1 MLKIFEKA
9 NIGNMK
15 LRNRIVMAPMGTT
28 ADVDGG
34 YNQRSVDYFV
44 ERAKGGAGLIITGA
58 NIVSTK
64 YEDRPCNQLDSFHQV
79 DRLGIM
85 ADKIH
90 QYGAKLC
97 VQITPGLG
105 RMVFT
110 DPFTSPY
117 SASEVQSFWFPDLKC
132 KQLSVE
138 DIHYLVE
145 RMGWSAS
152 LAKAAGADA
161 VELHAYGGYLMDQFH
176 SSQWNIRTDE
186 YGGSLEN
193 RMRFTTEI
201 IAEVRKTCG
210 KDFPILVKY
219 TPYHGVEGG
228 RELAEGLEMAKIL
241 EKAGATGIH
250 VDVGCYEAWYK
261 AISTVYEKEGHQIP
275 VFEAVKKVVSIPVI
289 GQGKLFDPALAE
301 SVLQDN
307 KTDFVALGHQLL
319 ADPEWVNKVKA
330 GQANDIIPCIGCN
343 ECLYAGFSG
352 RCWSCSVNPHTY
364 HETDYPLPAKGEKR
378 SVLVVGGGP
387 GGMEAA
393 ITARQRGF
401 DVELWEKSSKLGG
414 TLLAAGAP
422 SFKKDVLRLVD
433 YLENKTYR
441 SGVDVKFMKEATPE
455 EIIARNFDKVV
466 VATGSRPLMPPI
478 PGIQGPNVMTSTA
491 ALLSGTSGKNVVV
504 IGGGLVGCETAA
516 DIAQR
521 ADKVTIIEM
530 LDDVLL
536 TADHSKNND
545 QSLRALLQDSGIALI
560 SAARVTSIDETGV
573 SYEKDGVSGRV
584 PCDTVVIAAGYKS
597 NNELA
602 EALEESVRDLSVIG
616 DANAPR
622 KIMTAV
628 HEGFH
633 AIRLMD

>member
-1 MLKIFEKA
+1 MLKLFEKA
-9 NIGNMK
+9 NIGKMK

-34 YNQRSVDYFV
+34 YNVRSIDYFV

-79 DRLGIM
+79 DRLGIL
-85 ADKIH
+85 ADKVH
-90 QYGAKLC
+90 QYGSKLC

-110 DPFTSPY
+110 DPFTPPY
-117 SASEVQSFWFPDLKC
+117 SASAVESFWFPGLIC
-132 KQLSVE
+132 KPLSVD
-138 DIHYLVE
+138 DIHYLTGK
-145 RMGWSAS
+145 MGYSAF
-152 LAKAAGADA
+152 LAKCGGADA

-193 RMRFTTEI
+193 RMRFTTEV
-201 IAEVRKTCG
+201 IAEIKKTCG
-210 KDFPILVKY
+210 SDFPVLVKY

-261 AISTVYEKEGHQIP
+261 AISTVYEAEGHQIP
-275 VFEAVKKVVSIPVI
+275 VFEAVKNVVSVPVI
-289 GQGKLFDPALAE
+289 GQGKLFDPELAE
-301 SVLQDN
+301 AVLQEN
-307 KTDFVALGHQLL
+307 KTDFVALGHQML
-319 ADPEWVNKVKA
+319 ADPEWANKVKA
-330 GQANDIIPCIGCN
+330 GQENDIIPCIGCN

-352 RCWSCSVNPHTY
+352 RCWSCSVNPNTY
-364 HETDYPLPAKGEKR
+364 HEKDYPLTIGEKR
-378 SVLVVGGGP
+378 SVLVIGGGP

-393 ITARQRGF
+393 ITAKQRGF
-401 DVELWEKSSKLGG
+401 DVELWEKSAELGG

-422 SFKKDVLRLVD
+422 SFKQDVMKYVSYLKDKTVRENVEVKLR
-433 YLENKTYR
+433 
-441 SGVDVKFMKEATPE
+441 KEATLE
-455 EIIARNFDKVV
+455 EILAGNFDKVIL
-466 VATGSRPLMPPI
+466 AAGSRPLMPPI
-478 PGIQGPNVMTSTA
+478 PGINGKNVKTSTE
-491 ALLSGTSGKNVVV
+491 ALLGAPVGKKVVV

-516 DIAQR
+516 DL
-521 ADKVTIIEM
+521 KEKSESVTIIEM
-530 LDDVLL
+530 LNDILL

-545 QSLRALLQDSGIALI
+545 QSLRDLIKAKGINIIAP
-560 SAARVTSIDETGV
+560 ARVTLIEEDGV
-573 SYEKDGVSGRV
+573 TYMKDGETYKVS
-584 PCDTVVIAAGYKS
+584 CDTVVIAAGYQS
-597 NNELA
+597 NNELEA
-602 EALEESVRDLSVIG
+602 ALEDKVDLSVIG
-616 DANAPR
+616 DASAPR

-633 AIRLMD
+633 AIRLMN

>member
-1 MLKIFEKA
+1 MLKLFEKA
-9 NIGNMK
+9 AIGNMK

-34 YNQRSVDYFV
+34 YNQRSIDYFV

-64 YEDRPCNQLDSFHQV
+64 YEDRPCNQLDNFHQV
-79 DRLGIM
+79 DRLGILV
-85 ADKIH
+85 DKVH
-90 QYGAKLC
+90 QHGAKIAI
-97 VQITPGLG
+97 QITPGLG

-110 DPFTSPY
+110 DPFTPPY
-117 SASEVQSFWFPDLKC
+117 SASEVESFWFPGLKC
-132 KQLSVE
+132 KQLSVD
-138 DIHYLVE
+138 DIKYLVQ
-145 RMGWSAS
+145 RMGWGAY

-201 IAEVRKTCG
+201 IAEVKKNCG
-210 KDFPILVKY
+210 QDFPVLVKY
-219 TPYHGVEGG
+219 TPYHGVPGG

-241 EKAGATGIH
+241 EKAGVSGIH

-261 AISTVYEKEGHQIP
+261 AISTVYQEEGHQVP
-275 VFEAVKKVVSIPVI
+275 VFSEVKKVVSVPVI
-289 GQGKLFDPALAE
+289 GQGKLFDPEYAE
-301 SVLQDN
+301 SVLKDN
-307 KTDFVALGHQLL
+307 KTDFVALGHQML
-319 ADPEWVNKVKA
+319 ADPYWPKKVKE
-330 GQANDIIPCIGCN
+330 GHTYDIIPCIGCN
-343 ECLYAGFSG
+343 ECLYAGFAG
-352 RCWSCSVNPHTY
+352 KCWSCSVNPHTY
-364 HETDYPLPAKGEKR
+364 HETDYPLTKTGEKK
-378 SVLVVGGGP
+378 SVLVIGGGP

-393 ITARQRGF
+393 ITAKERGY
-401 DVELWEKSSKLGG
+401 DAELWEKSSVLGG

-422 SFKKDVLRLVD
+422 EFKKDVMKLVT
-433 YLENKTYR
+433 YLENKTFR

-455 EIIARNFDKVV
+455 EIIARNFDKVI

-478 PGIQGPNVMTSTA
+478 PGIGSKNVRTSTEV
-491 ALLSGTSGKNVVV
+491 LLGAPTGKNVVV

-516 DIAQR
+516 DIASR
-521 ADKVTIIEM
+521 AEKVTIVEI

-536 TADHSKNND
+536 TANHCKNND
-545 QSLRALLQDSGIALI
+545 QALRDMIADLKLDI
-560 SAARVTSIDETGV
+560 VAGARVTKIDETGV
-573 SYEKDGVSGRV
+573 AYTKDGTEGFI
-584 PCDTVVIAAGYKS
+584 PCDTVVIAAGYSS

-602 EALEESVRDLSVIG
+602 EALEDKVKDLSVVG
-616 DANAPR
+616 DASSPR

-628 HEGFH
+628 HEGYH
-633 AIRLMD
+633 AIRLM